1 MKLVSRYDVHDV
13 VYGIYLHTKR
23 YWKLC
28 NTCEGTCKVTVAG
41 HEDVT
46 TYCPSCRGGKIWQ
59 DTEGKYFVIQ
69 QLTVGQVRI
78 QAGYEPETRYMC
90 EETGV
95 GSGTVWREE
104 NLFLT
109 MIEAELDARSRG
121 AVAESELQIP

>member
-1 MKLVSRYDVHDV
+1 
-13 VYGIYLHTKR
+13 
-23 YWKLC
+23 
-28 NTCEGTCKVTVAG
+28 
-41 HEDVT
+41 
-46 TYCPSCRGGKIWQ
+46 
-59 DTEGKYFVIQ
+59 VIQ